1 MFLIRIMSVWLPWL
15 LDPILGCS
23 LSAKSFTLANVVN
36 LSSNPLFWGQMAKNI
51 IEINVN
57 IRQIVN
63 SFKQISFIF
72 RPKWCKWLNSR
83 EILDGTME
91 NLHGYHWY
99 KGCPTVPHVDP
110 SPPHRQNR
118 RDLFKVVNWL
128 SGSISIMIDYKAT
141 NQEIHRNLWEPMEI
155 YGWRWIQ
162 HTRFWIC
169 SATKDDELQ
178 VSWAMMNKKTP
189 VRQKCGKPL
198 RFSEVHGFTGWWFQP
213 LWKIL
218 VRWDDYSQYMESH
231 KIHVP
236 NRQPVSP
243 TVSPFAGR
251 PPRRAAR

>member
-1 MFLIRIMSVWLPWL
+1 MFRHIYIYNHYYYHYYYRYDYWSICYVYHFYYHYFFYYCYLLLPLLLFIINFVGILYSPLLLLLLYSVFFYMFLIHIMSVWLPWL

-36 LSSNPLFWGQMAKNI
+36 LSSTPLFGGQMAKNI
-51 IEINVN
+51 IKINVK

-91 NLHGYHWY
+91 NPHDYHWY

-118 RDLFKVVNWL
+118 RDLSKVVNWL
-128 SGSISIMIDYKAT
+128 SGSISIMIDDKET

-169 SATKDDELQ
+169 SATTDDELQ
-178 VSWAMMNKKTP
+178 VSWAMMN
-189 VRQKCGKPL
+189 
-198 RFSEVHGFTGWWFQP
+198 
-213 LWKIL
+213 
-218 VRWDDYSQYMESH
+218 
-231 KIHVP
+231 
-236 NRQPVSP
+236 
-243 TVSPFAGR
+243 
-251 PPRRAAR
+251 